1 MEIVSVFRANRPQLA
16 AALIGMLAFA
26 GGCGSGE
33 VGESTA
39 ASATPPP
46 GRSRKEREAAIEA
59 GRAEKAKQAAPN
71 KATGPRRR
79 PVSDSPPKEPG

>member
-1 MEIVSVFRANRPQLA
+1 MGIVTVFRANRAQLA
-16 AALIGMLAFA
+16 AALIGFAFA

-33 VGESTA
+33 LGESTA

-59 GRAEKAKQAAPN
+59 DRAERGKQAAPK

-79 PVSDSPPKEPG
+79 PVGAGQGI